1 MTSIDERLARLERR
15 IEGIEAHFND
25 VLESLAE
32 RWATLSDAAK
42 EAAAE
47 IARVAKLRA
56 KAEKRK
62 ADGG

>member
-1 MTSIDERLARLERR
+1 MATAEERIERLERR
-15 IEGIEAHFND
+15 VAGLEEHFND

-42 EAAAE
+42 VAAAE
-47 IARVAKLRA
+47 IARVAKLRD
-56 KAEKRK
+56 KVEKRK